1 MATKAQILVL
11 AGASVVAGVTTAAT
25 AVLPFDEAAATRLAT
40 GLGVAGVVLG
50 GAMTML
56 RGRVPQWLL
65 HPILLIAT
73 AGVSTS
79 IASSAIAAG
88 PAVTALRY
96 FWIAL
101 YAALFLSRR
110 AVVAHGLAIAVGLA
124 WGLHAS
130 GAPWGPQTWG
140 FVVMTLAAAAGTV
153 HVLIER
159 LRHLAHRDP
168 LTALVTRSAF
178 IAMAEQAMYLSSR
191 SGMPLTLALIDL
203 DGFKILND
211 ERGHAH
217 GDSVLVALADAWRGV
232 VRRGDVLGRHGGD
245 EFILLMPGTTVE
257 NSAAVIRRLREA
269 RPETSW
275 TAGVAEWG
283 GESLTDWINRADLD
297 LYANKRA
304 RTLLTTELTVPE
316 PAARSVG
323 SGH

>member
-1 MATKAQILVL
+1 MPLPWPMATKAQVLVL
-11 AGASVVAGVTTAAT
+11 AGASVVAGFTTAAT
-25 AVLPFDEAAATRLAT
+25 AVLPLDEADATRLAT
-40 GLGVAGVVLG
+40 GLGVASVVLG
-50 GAMTML
+50 GAMTTC

-65 HPILLIAT
+65 HPILLVAT
-73 AGVSTS
+73 AGVSAS

-110 AVVAHGLAIAVGLA
+110 AVIAHGLVIAVGLA

-140 FVVMTLAAAAGTV
+140 FVVMTLAAAAGTI
-153 HVLIER
+153 HVLVER

-217 GDSVLVALADAWRGV
+217 GDAVLVALADAWRGV
-232 VRRGDVLGRHGGD
+232 LRRGDVLGRHGGD

-269 RPETSW
+269 RPETSC
-275 TAGVAEWG
+275 TAGVAGWG
-283 GESLTDWINRADLD
+283 GESLDDWINRADLD

-304 RTLLTTELTVPE
+304 RTLP
-316 PAARSVG
+316 VG